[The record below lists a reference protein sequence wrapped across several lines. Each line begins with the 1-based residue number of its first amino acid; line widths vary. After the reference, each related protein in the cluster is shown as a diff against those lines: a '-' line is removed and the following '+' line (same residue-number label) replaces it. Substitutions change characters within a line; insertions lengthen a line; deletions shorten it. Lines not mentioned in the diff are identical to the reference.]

1 QVGPGVARDRFAQ
14 RIVKRQ
20 SPERAIEEARQYGA
34 DNYLLN
40 LFKDECEKR
49 SDPGDDLQREH
60 AARPKPHRANESTE
74 SEDLA

>member
-1 QVGPGVARDRFAQ
+1 M
-14 RIVKRQ
+14 
-20 SPERAIEEARQYGA
+20 EEACQYGA

-49 SDPGDDLQREH
+49 SDPGDDLQWEH

-74 SEDLA
+74 SEDLALFGRRLAAFAGPAKRISVETERP